1 MAPQVVGGVAAAD
14 ALVGLALHVEVLHV
28 GPLVVVLVLEPAAG
42 ALHWCQIATAAL
54 IPVPHTWPSRRQG
67 CLQTLSIA
75 VTSSA
80 AVD

>member
-42 ALHWCQIATAAL
+42 ASHWCQIATAAL
-54 IPVPHTWPSRRQG
+54 IPVPHTPPSR
-67 CLQTLSIA
+67 
-75 VTSSA
+75 
-80 AVD
+80 